1 MNDERDLT
9 LIIRSRFPIVA
20 IETHEELRAL
30 ALLERVARLEQHGLF
45 VWCAADGMQRRDN
58 PFAAAPGHYSVS
70 STQKEPYGKGPIAD
84 TLNIGGALKHI
95 HATSFK
101 GIYVLVDV
109 HPYLEDPVHQRL
121 LKSIAQDYD
130 RNPRTLV
137 LLGPSVTLPA
147 DLQRLTARFE
157 LKMPDLRAMRELI
170 ESESKNA
177 IRFGS
182 AGPNDD
188 TDAVAVISQHLVG
201 LCLEDARRLVRQ
213 CLTDDGCITPEDVP
227 RVLKAKQASLGSDGS
242 VVQVELGAAR
252 MSDVAGL
259 AKLKRWL
266 TQRRAAFI
274 GDAQAL
280 GLDPPKGV
288 LLLGV
293 QGGGKSLAAKA
304 VAGTWQLPLLRLDFG
319 SLYDKWLGETERK
332 LREALKFADTM
343 APCVLWM
350 DEIEKGVAAG
360 GASDGGE
367 SRRVLG
373 TLLTWMAE
381 RKSKVFMVATA
392 NDIEHLPP
400 ELIRKGRFDEIFFVD
415 LPDAETRAEIF
426 KLHLMRRNLNAAK
439 FDLAKLANASDGFSG
454 AEIEQAIVSGLYEAH
469 AQNTPLNTMHVLTE
483 IVRTRPLSVVMAE
496 KIDALRQWAAQRTVS
511 AN

>member
-9 LIIRSRFPIVA
+9 LMIRSRFPIVV
-20 IETHEELRAL
+20 IETHEEPRVM
-30 ALLERVARLEQHGLF
+30 ALLERVAKLEMQGLF
-45 VWCAADGMQRRDN
+45 VWSAADGLQRRDN
-58 PFAAAPGHYSVS
+58 PLALAPGSYSTS
-70 STQKEPYGKGPIAD
+70 SVQKGPYGKGPIAD
-84 TLNIGGALKHI
+84 TLSIGGALKHI
-95 HATSFK
+95 YATNFN
-101 GIYVLVDV
+101 GIYALVDV

-121 LKSIAQDYD
+121 IKSIAQDYE

-137 LLGPSVTLPA
+137 LIGPTITLA
-147 DLQRLTARFE
+147 DDLLRMSARFE
-157 LKMPDLRAMRELI
+157 LKMPDMRAMRELI
-170 ESESKNA
+170 ESESKSA
-177 IRFGS
+177 IRFGAS
-182 AGPNDD
+182 APQDD
-188 TDAVAVISQHLVG
+188 SDAVSLMSQQLVG
-201 LCLEDARRLVRQ
+201 LCIEDARRLIRQ
-213 CLTDDGCITPEDVP
+213 CLTDDGQITPQDIP
-227 RVLKAKQASLGSDGS
+227 RVLKAKQDKLGAAGA
-242 VVQVELGAAR
+242 VQIELGAAQLA
-252 MSDVAGL
+252 DVAGL
-259 AKLKRWL
+259 ANLKRWL

-304 VAGTWQLPLLRLDFG
+304 VAGAWHLPLLRLDFG
-319 SLYDKWLGETERK
+319 ALYDKWLGETERK

-350 DEIEKGVAAG
+350 DEIEKGVASGG
-360 GASDGGE
+360 GADGGE

-415 LPDAETRAEIF
+415 LPDAATREEIF
-426 KLHLMRRNLNAAK
+426 KLHLKRRKLDPSK
-439 FDLAKLANASDGFSG
+439 FDLAKLAAESEGFSG
-454 AEIEQAIVSGLYEAH
+454 AEIEQAIVAGLYEAH
-469 AQNTPLNTMHVLTE
+469 ASGRPLNTIHVLTE
-483 IVRTRPLSVVMAE
+483 AVRTRPLSVVMAE
-496 KIDALRQWAAQRTVS
+496 KVNALREWAAGRTVA